1 MWLSGGGAGEA
12 RALILSF
19 SGEVT
24 VGRAK
29 MTSIRSSRRR
39 TSVGRTAD
47 GGRSRRVI
55 ERGMVWP
62 CDVVD

>member
-1 MWLSGGGAGEA
+1 MWLSGSGAGEA

-29 MTSIRSSRRR
+29 ITFITFGRSR
-39 TSVGRTAD
+39 TSVGRAAD